1 MGVVT
6 LACQADV
13 GQVRRQNSLTGELL
27 IAVRLAPFT
36 WLTQRRLFKRLA
48 FGSLILSLYKEQG
61 H

>member
-48 FGSLILSLYKEQG
+48 FGSLILSL
-61 H
+61 